1 MCTCMCVYMYMYTS
15 IFVLSLYIY
24 IYIYTYIQRKRD
36 REGDVIFF
44 AGRHR
49 DVRVPGIR
57 HASKRT
63 LSRSANAFRGPV
75 GGPRGR

>member
-1 MCTCMCVYMYMYTS
+1 MYHDICIYIYIHIHIHIMCVY
-15 IFVLSLYIY
+15 LSLYTYIY
-24 IYIYTYIQRKRD
+24 IYIY
-36 REGDVIFF
+36 FF